1 MSMQLALS
9 LTDIPWL
16 RRAALATGAVEMPP
30 AIASKLLSG
39 GFVERDVKRGSLTI
53 TARGKLALDRLT

>member
-1 MSMQLALS
+1 MQFALS

-30 AIASKLLSG
+30 GIATKLLAG
-39 GFVERDVKRGSLTI
+39 GFVERDLKRGSLTI
-53 TARGKLALDRLT
+53 TPRGKLALTRLT